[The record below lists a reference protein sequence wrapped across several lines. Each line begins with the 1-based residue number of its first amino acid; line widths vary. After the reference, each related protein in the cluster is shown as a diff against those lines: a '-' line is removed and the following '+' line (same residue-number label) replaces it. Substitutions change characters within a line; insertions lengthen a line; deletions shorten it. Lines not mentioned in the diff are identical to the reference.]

1 MQLFSINKLV
11 CQLWLSSQNTV
22 DCVVYTAEIYFLTV
36 LEAGS
41 PNSRYQQGWFQMQP
55 SLLAFRQLACLC
67 VLEWSFLCAWASL
80 VSPFPISHVG
90 LRPCPMASFYLNYLC
105 KGLISNTVM
114 LGGRVFTYE
123 FGGTQFTL

>member
-55 SLLAFRQLACLC
+55 SLLAFRQLPFKGADCAAENAMIK
-67 VLEWSFLCAWASL
+67 VLTRSD
-80 VSPFPISHVG
+80 
-90 LRPCPMASFYLNYLC
+90 
-105 KGLISNTVM
+105 
-114 LGGRVFTYE
+114 
-123 FGGTQFTL
+123 